1 MSAGTKHLRSISES
15 KIVDTIVELLYDYR
29 NQNRIIYALLE
40 LISYMMMYAKL
51 AEDLC
56 KKGVLHLI
64 MEVMLNG

>member
-1 MSAGTKHLRSISES
+1 MNTGTKHLRSISES

-51 AEDLC
+51 AEHLC
-56 KKGVLHLI
+56 KKGALHLV
-64 MEVMLNG
+64 MEIMLNG